1 MKKEKKNKLFEKLK
15 LNFPGIKKIS
25 LSFYADCD
33 SFESFSNVEFDDK
46 ELETEVAEKEFISI
60 VEDFIF
66 DNIFND
72 SKYPI
77 DVYNRGS
84 DGSLIFD
91 IENNKIEYSITYY
104 NNPNN
109 DEYDFDDEDNFD
121 DDTYKDN
128 DDDYYE
134 KNYSTTF

>member
-109 DEYDFDDEDNFD
+109 DDDE
-121 DDTYKDN
+121 
-128 DDDYYE
+128 
-134 KNYSTTF
+134 